1 VRVSPSAVRTAVQG
15 VYGDR
20 VKIAVNAPPEGGR
33 ANRRLVEALADWLGL
48 PSGDV
53 RIESGHGS
61 RDKVVAFR
69 GIEEVD
75 LHNRLARLIRGELP
89 PRGREMDDRKALR
102 ERLLEERERLN
113 REIADLDADLSKS
126 LEDSSEES
134 PYDQHMAETA
144 GVTLDR
150 EVDLTLEENARA
162 AMTQIDRAL
171 AKLENGSYGHCDKC
185 GRAIGDARLE
195 IAPFATLCVDC
206 KRLEERNR

>member
-1 VRVSPSAVRTAVQG
+1 
-15 VYGDR
+15 
-20 VKIAVNAPPEGGR
+20 
-33 ANRRLVEALADWLGL
+33 
-48 PSGDV
+48 
-53 RIESGHGS
+53 
-61 RDKVVAFR
+61 
-69 GIEEVD
+69 
-75 LHNRLARLIRGELP
+75 
-89 PRGREMDDRKALR
+89 MDDRKALR
-102 ERLLEERERLN
+102 ERLLQERERLS

-144 GVTLDR
+144 AVTLDR